1 MTAAYKQ
8 FAADRA
14 RQERARLDAL
24 LRRATPVEGCGPA
37 IPVAPARGPQVSVTP
52 HVVMP
57 DPSSKTGYKVE
68 CTGWRGFKAARAV
81 DIFDDLERRAA
92 GRKDK
97 AGKPAPGP
105 APFTKGQVNA
115 ARLYRDLVER
125 HNAGGM
131 RCASLE
137 ARRGCGPSAGGEF
150 MDAFIAEGDAIAW
163 MRRQIGTG
171 SALAVRRV
179 RPSKRGGEG
188 ARNILDRVLVDAIC
202 LDGLSFREV
211 LERHGW
217 AVSGQNAKAIMGAL
231 AAVLDRMQGHGGAGM
246 RKVS

>member
-1 MTAAYKQ
+1 MNMEFQGPKAGP
-8 FAADRA
+8 A
-14 RQERARLDAL
+14 RIRSERERLDGL

-81 DIFDDLERRAA
+81 DIFDVLERRAA

-97 AGKPAPGP
+97 NGKPAPAP
-105 APFTKGQVNA
+105 APFSKGQVNA

-125 HNAGGM
+125 HNAGGI

-163 MRRQIGTG
+163 MRRQIGG
-171 SALAVRRV
+171 GVAMAVRRV
-179 RPSKRGGEG
+179 RPSKRGKAE
-188 ARNILDRVLVDAIC
+188 ARNIPDRVLVDAVC
-202 LDGLSFREV
+202 LDGLSFGQV

-217 AVSGQNAKAIMGAL
+217 AKDGKNAQGLIVAL
-231 AAVLDRMQGHGGAGM
+231 AAALDRMQW
-246 RKVS
+246 R